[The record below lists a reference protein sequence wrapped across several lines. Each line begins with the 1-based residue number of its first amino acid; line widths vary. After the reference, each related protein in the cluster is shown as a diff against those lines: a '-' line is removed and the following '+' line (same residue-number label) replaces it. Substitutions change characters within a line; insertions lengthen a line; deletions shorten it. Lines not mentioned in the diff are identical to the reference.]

1 MPHFLCGMKLI
12 SNKMPSH
19 KSQSVI
25 YIEKRKIGPRGGH
38 VWLMSYPGP
47 RGFSCLFAALVLS
60 SHAEKNQENPLGPGY
75 LRVDFL
81 CIIGY
86 KKIDPRTR
94 LVQV

>member
-1 MPHFLCGMKLI
+1 MQTCVAYEL
-12 SNKMPSH
+12 
-19 KSQSVI
+19 
-25 YIEKRKIGPRGGH
+25 
-38 VWLMSYPGP
+38 PGP

-81 CIIGY
+81 HILSIFLY
-86 KKIDPRTR
+86 VDSVTKKKKDSRKR